1 MKISKRWIPAVVAPS
16 VIAATAIAFPLQ
28 ANAVDLPDLSPAQVM
43 TLMDGE
49 ITGFSGTVVKSTD
62 LGLPPLELS
71 SMMDESTIEEMKE
84 KMPEGFEDF
93 VPNLIEQNAL
103 TQAVELISG
112 SHTFRIYASEVG
124 MRVQVLDRMS
134 QRDLIVNQ
142 DEFWFY
148 DARNAIAMTGP
159 IEFEVSDA
167 DKAAAEAELRT
178 KLDAYAAEL
187 QLDLS
192 NPDAVAEY
200 LMAQAGESTDISVGK
215 DHLIAGRAAYQ
226 LIAKPQSENSLID
239 SIVLSVDAET
249 GMALDVKVFS
259 REQEEVAVHVGFESI
274 SFETPNASLFEFE
287 APAGT
292 TLQEVDV
299 AGELG
304 ALEAQFEAEFE
315 AMRGDLP
322 TEAELEELKAEL
334 QAEYEAK
341 YADQPKP
348 EMVGDDWDAVVYVP
362 AGMELEAMGTEVG
375 TELPAE
381 LLENEIFSDLF
392 EEVAGGRVFST
403 PILNVLLT
411 DSGEI
416 YAGAVSIEYLLEV
429 AAR

>member
-28 ANAVDLPDLSPAQVM
+28 ANAVDLPDLAPAEVM
-43 TLMDGE
+43 QLMQGE
-49 ITGFSGTVVKSTD
+49 VTGFSGTVVKTTD

-71 SMMDESTIEEMKE
+71 SMMDEATIAEMQE

-93 VPNLIEQNAL
+93 VPTLIEQNAL

-159 IEFEVSDA
+159 IEFEVSEA
-167 DKAAAEAELRT
+167 DKAAAEAELRA
-178 KLDAYAAEL
+178 KMDAYAAEL

-226 LIAKPQSENSLID
+226 LIAKPQSANSLIE

-259 REQEEVAVHVGFESI
+259 REQAEVAVHVGFESI
-274 SFETPNASLFEFE
+274 SFETPDASLFEFE

-292 TLQEVDV
+292 TVQEVDV
-299 AGELG
+299 AGEL
-304 ALEAQFEAEFE
+304 AELEAEFGAE
-315 AMRGDLP
+315 MP
-322 TEAELEELKAEL
+322 TNEELAALKAEL
-334 QAEYEAK
+334 EAK

-348 EMVGDDWDAVVYVP
+348 EMIGEDWDAVIYMP
-362 AGMELEAMGTEVG
+362 AGAEMGA
-375 TELPAE
+375 ELPSE

-411 DSGEI
+411 DGGEI
-416 YAGAVSIEYLLEV
+416 YAGAVSIDYLLEV

>member
-16 VIAATAIAFPLQ
+16 VIAAATIAFPLQ
-28 ANAVDLPDLSPAQVM
+28 ANAVDLPDLAPAEVM
-43 TLMDGE
+43 QLMDGDV
-49 ITGFSGTVVKSTD
+49 TGFSGTVIKTTD

-71 SMMDESTIEEMKE
+71 SMMDEATIEEMKS

-159 IEFEVSDA
+159 IDYEVSESA
-167 DKAAAEAELRT
+167 KAAAEAELRS
-178 KLDAYAAEL
+178 KMDAYAAEL

-200 LMAQAGESTDISVGK
+200 LMSQVGESTDISVGK
-215 DHLIAGRAAYQ
+215 DHLVAGRAAYQ
-226 LIAKPQSENSLID
+226 LIAKPQSENSLVD
-239 SIVLSVDAET
+239 SIVLSIDAET

-259 REQEEVAVHVGFESI
+259 REQEAVAVHVGFESI
-274 SFETPNASLFEFE
+274 SFDTPDPSLFEFV

-292 TLQEVDV
+292 TVEQIDV
-299 AGELG
+299 ESELSK
-304 ALEAQFEAEFE
+304 LEAEYGSDIPTDADLEA
-315 AMRGDLP
+315 
-322 TEAELEELKAEL
+322 LKAEL
-334 QAEYEAK
+334 EAK

-348 EMVGDDWDAVVYVP
+348 EVLGSEWESVVFMP
-362 AGMELEAMGTEVG
+362 AGIDLGSEMAAG
-375 TELPAE
+375 LPIE

-392 EEVAGGRVFST
+392 EEVVDGRVFST
-403 PILNVLLT
+403 PVFNVYLANNG
-411 DSGEI
+411 DV
-416 YAGAVSIEYLLEV
+416 YAGAVTIDYLLEV

>member
-1 MKISKRWIPAVVAPS
+1 MKFSKRWIPAVVAPS
-16 VIAATAIAFPLQ
+16 VIAATAIAFPMQ
-28 ANAVDLPDLSPAQVM
+28 ANAVDLPDLTPAQVM
-43 TLMDGE
+43 QLMNGE
-49 ITGFSGTVVKSTD
+49 VTGFSGTVIKTTD

-71 SMMDESTIEEMKE
+71 SMMDETTIKEMQD

-142 DEFWFY
+142 NEFWFY
-148 DARNAIAMTGP
+148 DARNATAMTGA
-159 IEFEVSDA
+159 IDFEVSEA
-167 DKAAAEAELRT
+167 DKAAAESELRA
-178 KLDAYAAEL
+178 KLESYAAEL

-215 DHLIAGRAAYQ
+215 DHLIAGRTAYQ
-226 LIAKPQSENSLID
+226 LIAQPQSSNSLID
-239 SIVLSVDAET
+239 SIVLSIDAET

-259 REQEEVAVHVGFESI
+259 REQEAAAVHVGFESI
-274 SFETPNASLFEFE
+274 SFETPDASLFEFE

-292 TLQEVDV
+292 TVQEVDV
-299 AGELG
+299 AGEL
-304 ALEAQFEAEFE
+304 AEFEAEFE
-315 AMRGDLP
+315 AMKADLP
-322 TEAELEELKAEL
+322 TEAELEALKAEL
-334 QAEYEAK
+334 QAKYEAE
-341 YADQPKP
+341 YADQPQP
-348 EMVGDDWDAVVYVP
+348 ELIGEEWDAVVYVP
-362 AGMELEAMGTEVG
+362 AGIELGEELSGQLGA
-375 TELPAE
+375 ELPTE

-403 PILNVLLT
+403 PVFNVFLA
-411 DSGEI
+411 DSGEV
-416 YAGAVSIEYLLEV
+416 YAGAVSIEYLLEI